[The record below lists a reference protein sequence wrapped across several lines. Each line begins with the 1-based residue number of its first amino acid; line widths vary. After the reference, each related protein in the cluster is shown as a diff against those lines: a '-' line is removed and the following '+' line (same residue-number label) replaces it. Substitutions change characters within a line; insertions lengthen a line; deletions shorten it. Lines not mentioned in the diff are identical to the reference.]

1 MKRKKLWSIMLVGMM
16 TASLALAGC
25 GSKSKSGETQKTDDG
40 KIQIDFWYSGGKTA
54 VNVLSDLVEEF
65 NKSQDK
71 YEIKGTTQA
80 DYTETYEKLQAG
92 IAGKNA
98 PDLALLD
105 VDKSRNLYRKDQVA
119 DLMPFLEED
128 KDFDRDDYIE
138 VFFDQGLDADG
149 KELFAIPAYG
159 TTQVLYYNKAAFEE
173 AGIDPASI
181 KTWQDLE
188 EAAKKMSKGEAFY
201 GWEPMWGYANLMD
214 AAFSNGA
221 SIFSEDRQ

>member
-80 DYTETYEKLQAG
+80 DYTEKQALQ
-92 IAGKNA
+92 GKTH
-98 PDLALLD
+98 
-105 VDKSRNLYRKDQVA
+105 RIWR
-119 DLMPFLEED
+119 FLTWINPEICIV
-128 KDFDRDDYIE
+128 R
-138 VFFDQGLDADG
+138 
-149 KELFAIPAYG
+149 
-159 TTQVLYYNKAAFEE
+159 
-173 AGIDPASI
+173 I
-181 KTWQDLE
+181 KWQ
-188 EAAKKMSKGEAFY
+188 
-201 GWEPMWGYANLMD
+201 
-214 AAFSNGA
+214 
-221 SIFSEDRQ
+221 I

>member
-40 KIQIDFWYSGGKTA
+40 KIRIDFWYSGGKTA

-92 IAGKNA
+92 IAGKTH
-98 PDLALLD
+98 
-105 VDKSRNLYRKDQVA
+105 RIWR
-119 DLMPFLEED
+119 FLTWINPEICIV
-128 KDFDRDDYIE
+128 R
-138 VFFDQGLDADG
+138 
-149 KELFAIPAYG
+149 
-159 TTQVLYYNKAAFEE
+159 
-173 AGIDPASI
+173 I
-181 KTWQDLE
+181 KWQ
-188 EAAKKMSKGEAFY
+188 
-201 GWEPMWGYANLMD
+201 
-214 AAFSNGA
+214 
-221 SIFSEDRQ
+221 I